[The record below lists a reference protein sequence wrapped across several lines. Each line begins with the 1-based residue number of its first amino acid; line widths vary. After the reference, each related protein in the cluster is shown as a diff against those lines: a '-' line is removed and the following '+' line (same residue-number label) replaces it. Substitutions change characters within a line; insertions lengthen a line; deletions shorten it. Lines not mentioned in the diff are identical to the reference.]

1 MPIVIATG
9 TNLGDR
15 KNNLRTAKNILA
27 KHFLLMEESRIYESP
42 AVDYLQQPDFYNQVL
57 VFETPALPPE
67 KVMNV
72 LLKIEAEMGRTR
84 DILRGPRIIDL
95 DLLFFDRLAIN
106 SDHLTLPHP
115 RLFER
120 SFVVLPL
127 RELQFFHILEKHFH
141 FPIEFDNSATP
152 IAE

>member
-9 TNLGDR
+9 TNLGNR
-15 KNNLRTAKNILA
+15 KVNLQKAKEILSS
-27 KHFLLMEESRIYESP
+27 HFQFLEESRIYESP

-57 VFETPALPPE
+57 VFKTPDLPAE
-67 KVMNV
+67 KVMS
-72 LLKIEAEMGRTR
+72 LLLEVEKLMGRTR
-84 DILRGPRIIDL
+84 EVLRGPRIIDL
-95 DLLFFDRLAIN
+95 DLLFFDFIHHN

-127 RELQFFHILEKHFH
+127 QELQIYNELEKHFH
-141 FPIEFDNSATP
+141 FTNKFDNTATP
-152 IAE
+152 LAE

>member
-15 KNNLRTAKNILA
+15 KNNLRIAKNILENYF
-27 KHFLLMEESRIYESP
+27 HLLEESRIYESP

-57 VFETPALPPE
+57 VFETPKLPPE
-67 KVMNV
+67 VVMNV
-72 LLKIEAEMGRTR
+72 LLKIESEMGRTR

-95 DLLFFDRLAIN
+95 DLLFFDRIEIN

-120 SFVVLPL
+120 SFIVLPL
-127 RELQFFHILEKHFH
+127 RELHIFQFLEKYFY
-141 FPIEFDNSATP
+141 FPTEFNNTAAPLS
-152 IAE
+152 